1 MANDLAPAEFHR
13 ACFWSRWIAD
23 IHYMAPCSNYKSYIV
38 RFIEPIYP
46 KNVCIIVW
54 STLILLHAIEVR
66 IRKFRMECRCDLV
79 IWGMAFKNNRAHLL
93 CYIKFCASFQSH
105 RWSQTY
111 VTVRELSIRVKIS
124 HFFVSGVPYC
134 VCVSCV
140 TLEFDRWPWKT
151 TGHFFYAA
159 SSFVHHSVAIS
170 EFKLELQSGNA
181 QSWSKS
187 VIFFC
192 PVWLSNS
199 MNDYQKQQCT
209 SSILLYAFSI
219 ISKPLATSNLSYC
232 PETLNSGQSQRVFNP
247 CDLEISRMTLKNK
260 RAPLL
265 CSSRFFASFNCH
277 QCIQTGVTVWKRPI

>member
-23 IHYMAPCSNYKSYIV
+23 IHYMAPCSNYKSCIV

-66 IRKFRMECRCDLV
+66 IRKFRMEFRCDLV
-79 IWGMAFKNNRAHLL
+79 IWGMAFKNNRAPLL
-93 CYIKFCASFQSH
+93 CYIKFVHHFKAIAEVKLMLQYGNSQFGSKSAIFLCQGCLIVFVCPVWPWNSTDDLEKQQGTSSMLLQALCIIRSH
-105 RWSQTY
+105 QWIQTGI
-111 VTVRELSIRVKIS
+111 TVRKRSILVKI
-124 HFFVSGVPYC
+124 G
-134 VCVSCV
+134 
-140 TLEFDRWPWKT
+140 E
-151 TGHFFYAA
+151 
-159 SSFVHHSVAIS
+159 
-170 EFKLELQSGNA
+170 
-181 QSWSKS
+181 
-187 VIFFC
+187 FFC

-199 MNDYQKQQCT
+199 MNDYQKQKCT

-265 CSSRFFASFNCH
+265 CSSRFFSSFNCH